1 MDNIINKTM
10 QHRNIPYEY
19 REWTAYNG
27 QECSSYT
34 CKYFDFYPYHLIS
47 FPADTEAEMQS
58 RIDELLDNR
67 VQYEY
72 KRKLSN
78 AGAAEYYASKSTHDN
93 YTGD

>member
-1 MDNIINKTM
+1 M

-19 REWTAYNG
+19 HEWTSYGGLQCKA
-27 QECSSYT
+27 YT
-34 CKYFDFYPYHLIS
+34 CKYFNFYPYHIIS

-58 RIDELLDNR
+58 KIDELIDNR
-67 VQYEY
+67 QVYVN

-78 AGAAEYYASKSTHDN
+78 AGAASYYASKSTYDN

>member
-1 MDNIINKTM
+1 M

-19 REWTAYNG
+19 HEWTSYDSK
-27 QECSSYT
+27 QCSAYT
-34 CKYFDFYPYHLIS
+34 CKYFNFYPYHLIS
-47 FPADTEAEMQS
+47 FPANTEAEMKDK
-58 RIDELLDNR
+58 IDELIDNR

-78 AGAAEYYASKSTHDN
+78 SGAAEYYASKSTYDN